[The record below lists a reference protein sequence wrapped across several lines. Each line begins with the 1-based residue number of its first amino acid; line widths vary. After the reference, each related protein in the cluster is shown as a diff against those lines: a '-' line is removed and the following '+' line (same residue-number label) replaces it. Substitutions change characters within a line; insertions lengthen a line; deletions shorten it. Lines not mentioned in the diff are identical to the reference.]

1 MFQDDAS
8 ASASASTFDL
18 LRAEGASTL
27 GSNGGGGCDI
37 TFSGNAVATRS
48 ATATVTVT
56 VTDGTV
62 SGALGAQASFNAPG
76 R

>member
-1 MFQDDAS
+1 MFQDD

-18 LRAEGASTL
+18 LRAEGASAL
-27 GSNGGGGCDI
+27 GSNGGTGGDI

-48 ATATVTVT
+48 ATVTITGDTV
-56 VTDGTV
+56 G
-62 SGALGAQASFNAPG
+62 GALGAQASFNAPG